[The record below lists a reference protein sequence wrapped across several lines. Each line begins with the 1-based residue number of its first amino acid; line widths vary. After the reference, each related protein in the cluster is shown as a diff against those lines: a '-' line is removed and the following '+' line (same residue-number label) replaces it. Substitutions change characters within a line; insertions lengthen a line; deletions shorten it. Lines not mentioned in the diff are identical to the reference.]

1 MISALCKN
9 SVSET
14 VQQKESYEFHP
25 LGGKLACSFDL
36 TLIDILKFAIDQR
49 VNTRIRIDPAKQ
61 AWIFSSR
68 SCEKNHSGVKLVP
81 IKGKIEDDDE
91 EDDEP
96 GRPGFLKG

>member
-9 SVSET
+9 SVSEI

-49 VNTRIRIDPAKQ
+49 VNTRIKIRIRIDPAKQ
-61 AWIFSSR
+61 GWIFQD
-68 SCEKNHSGVKLVP
+68 GVVK
-81 IKGKIEDDDE
+81 KITVE
-91 EDDEP
+91 
-96 GRPGFLKG
+96 